1 MSKKPSKKDSSEK
14 SLEEFNNKNDDK
26 YYSDSD
32 SESSDL
38 SCDYDKISQS
48 EDEESIFEIEENY
61 DQDNIRRGDDRVS
74 LNRMSKY
81 EMVRIL
87 GERIKQLTLGAK
99 CFIRNKE
106 DFDYE
111 TLALEELKAKLIPF
125 KIIRILPNN
134 VKEEWKIDEL
144 EISHLLN

>member
-1 MSKKPSKKDSSEK
+1 MSQKTQKDSSENSQD
-14 SLEEFNNKNDDK
+14 SLSNDDK

-32 SESSDL
+32 TESLSSDFE
-38 SCDYDKISQS
+38 CDYNTIADS
-48 EDEESIFEIEENY
+48 EGDEGIFEIEENY
-61 DQDNIRRGDDRVS
+61 DQDNTRRGNDRVS
-74 LNRMSKY
+74 LNRMTKY

-111 TLALEELKAKLIPF
+111 TLALEELRAKLIPF

-144 EISHLLN
+144 EVDHLLN